1 MFEHIVI
8 GKGLIGSATT
18 RYLTEVSE
26 RVAVIGPDEPANWAE
41 HKGVFASH
49 YDQGRITRISDQ
61 DLVWAELAAKS
72 IAAYKKLERESGISF
87 HAAAGCVN
95 MGLATKDSLFEK
107 AIRTAQTLSV
117 SFEHLD
123 SKSARQA
130 LPMLTFPEGREVLLE
145 RGEAGFVN
153 PRSLVAA
160 QLAVAKRRAEVI
172 TEEVQRIVVQAN
184 HVDLVT
190 VLGETYQAKKVLIA
204 AGAYTNTLLAKPLS
218 FTVKPRSI
226 ILAEVEG
233 EELERLK
240 AMPSIIFYEGLETP
254 ELSGV
259 YGLPPIKYPD
269 GKVYVKLGGRMTD
282 LRPLSS
288 KTELLDWFHSEG
300 SKREVELLTDT
311 LFSLIP
317 NLKAK
322 SLLSRP
328 CVVTATAHE
337 RPYIDELIPNQ
348 VYVAAGGNGAAAKSS
363 NEIGRLAAAMLMG
376 NSPSQVFSAVME

>member
-1 MFEHIVI
+1 
-8 GKGLIGSATT
+8 
-18 RYLTEVSE
+18 
-26 RVAVIGPDEPANWAE
+26 
-41 HKGVFASH
+41 
-49 YDQGRITRISDQ
+49 
-61 DLVWAELAAKS
+61 
-72 IAAYKKLERESGISF
+72 
-87 HAAAGCVN
+87 
-95 MGLATKDSLFEK
+95 
-107 AIRTAQTLSV
+107 
-117 SFEHLD
+117 
-123 SKSARQA
+123 
-130 LPMLTFPEGREVLLE
+130 
-145 RGEAGFVN
+145 
-153 PRSLVAA
+153 
-160 QLAVAKRRAEVI
+160 
-172 TEEVQRIVVQAN
+172 
-184 HVDLVT
+184 
-190 VLGETYQAKKVLIA
+190 
-204 AGAYTNTLLAKPLS
+204 
-218 FTVKPRSI
+218 
-226 ILAEVEG
+226 
-233 EELERLK
+233 
-240 AMPSIIFYEGLETP
+240 MPSVIFYEGLEAP

-269 GKVYVKLGGRMTD
+269 GKVYVKLGGRMPD

-376 NSPSQVFSAVME
+376 NSPGQVFSAVME